1 MMKSVHD
8 INKKRLE
15 TYTKRANTKKEQIE
29 KLQGELFELETY
41 IKRVQEILVIWYD

>member
-1 MMKSVHD
+1 MKSVHD

-15 TYTKRANTKKEQIE
+15 TYIKRAKREKEQIE
-29 KLQGELFELETY
+29 KLQGELDKLETY